1 MSSNSDKFRELQRN
15 DATYFCSAFISS
27 NSDTFRELLQNYI
40 YFSELISMDTD
51 ISERYYCAIHNF
63 SEFTPNNSD
72 TFWELLANNT
82 THFFSRV
89 HIKQLSNNSTHF
101 FQSSYQTVTKQYYT
115 LFSEFVLNDSDTL
128 RELIQNNTTHFFSKF
143 ISNNTDTL
151 REILPNMRHH
161 SYKTILT
168 FSEIYYQTIL
178 HTFLRVQV
186 VIGIQGVIIK

>member
-1 MSSNSDKFRELQRN
+1 MYQTNLTVSTNYYQIIFFPALILRNCDTSRELVSKNATYFFSVFMSSNSDKFRELQRN

-82 THFFSRV
+82 THFFPEFISNSYQTIVHTFFRV
-89 HIKQLSNNSTHF
+89 HIKQLPSNTTHF
-101 FQSSYQTVTKQYYT
+101 FQS
-115 LFSEFVLNDSDTL
+115 LC
-128 RELIQNNTTHFFSKF
+128 
-143 ISNNTDTL
+143 
-151 REILPNMRHH
+151 
-161 SYKTILT
+161 
-168 FSEIYYQTIL
+168 
-178 HTFLRVQV
+178 
-186 VIGIQGVIIK
+186 